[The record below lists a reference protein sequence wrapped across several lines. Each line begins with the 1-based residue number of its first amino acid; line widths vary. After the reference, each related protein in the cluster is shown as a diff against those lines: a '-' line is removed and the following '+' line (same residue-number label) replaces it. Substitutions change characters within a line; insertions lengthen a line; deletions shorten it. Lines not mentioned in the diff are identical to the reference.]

1 MINIEYIKDNFE
13 AAQQKLARKGFE
25 LSHDIIDLSSQRD
38 TLIREIDGDREL
50 YNQLSTK
57 IRTSIT
63 DGVLSSREVEIL
75 KEEAREKRTLI
86 NEKENNRRDLESTFY
101 GRLLT
106 IPNFP
111 ADHVPDGKSD
121 ADNVVREKRGKK
133 PEFDFIP
140 KDHVDLG
147 LAMDIFD
154 FDRASKLSGARFVV
168 LKGAGSVLQRSLVS
182 FMLDLHSQQGYREV
196 TVPYLVSRKTMTGTG
211 QLPKFEFDLFKT
223 EVDGKELFLIP
234 TAEVPVTNLHSNET
248 LLEEQLPIKYT
259 CYSENFRAE
268 AGSAGRDTR
277 GILRQ
282 HQFPKVELVQLIKP
296 ENSWNELEKLR
307 VDAEEVLRQLGLHY
321 QVVSLCTGDLGF
333 STSYTYDLEVWIPG
347 QNKYRE
353 ISSCSN
359 YEDFQARRMNTKFTR
374 SESGKK
380 EFVHTINGSGLA
392 VGRSIIAI
400 LEQCQR
406 KDGSVVIPEALHPY
420 TKFKIIQ
427 PNGKLSY

>member
-1 MINIEYIKDNFE
+1 
-13 AAQQKLARKGFE
+13 
-25 LSHDIIDLSSQRD
+25 
-38 TLIREIDGDREL
+38 
-50 YNQLSTK
+50 
-57 IRTSIT
+57 
-63 DGVLSSREVEIL
+63 
-75 KEEAREKRTLI
+75 
-86 NEKENNRRDLESTFY
+86 
-101 GRLLT
+101 
-106 IPNFP
+106 
-111 ADHVPDGKSD
+111 
-121 ADNVVREKRGKK
+121 
-133 PEFDFIP
+133 
-140 KDHVDLG
+140 
-147 LAMDIFD
+147 MDIFD
-154 FDRASKLSGARFVV
+154 FDRASKLSGGRFVV

-182 FMLDLHSQQGYREV
+182 FMLDLHNQQGYREV
-196 TVPYLVSRKTMTGTG
+196 SVPYLVSRKTMTGTG

-223 EVDGKELFLIP
+223 EVEGKELFLIP

-248 LLEEQLPIKYT
+248 LLEEQLPTKYT

-296 ENSWNELEKLR
+296 ENSWSELEKLR
-307 VDAEEVLRQLGLHY
+307 IDAEEVLKRLGLHY

-359 YEDFQARRMNTKFTR
+359 YEDFQARRMNTKFIRNET
-374 SESGKK
+374 GKK

-427 PNGKLSY
+427 PDGKLSY